1 MSFQGNIVVFSE
13 FVHVHGKACLAGKTH
28 SIRPAHGAGP
38 GSTLSK
44 RHNAVHGRGQ
54 THPKGAPLM
63 SRHGVAALTNGTTIG
78 RALRLV
84 AKHQGIAEH
93 DNIT

>member
-1 MSFQGNIVVFSE
+1 
-13 FVHVHGKACLAGKTH
+13 
-28 SIRPAHGAGP
+28 
-38 GSTLSK
+38 
-44 RHNAVHGRGQ
+44 
-54 THPKGAPLM
+54 M